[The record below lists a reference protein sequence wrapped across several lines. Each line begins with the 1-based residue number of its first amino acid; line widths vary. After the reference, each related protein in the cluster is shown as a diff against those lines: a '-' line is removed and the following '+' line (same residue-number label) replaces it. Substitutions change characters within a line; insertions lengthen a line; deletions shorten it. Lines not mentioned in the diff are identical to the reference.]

1 MCKLL
6 WIFRARTFF
15 VLCILIARTFFVLR
29 HLAVSRVVPDLI
41 AFRMRLS
48 AIIWLICI
56 ILQTAIQAFFYAAF
70 DVFV

>member
-41 AFRMRLS
+41 AIRMRLS

-56 ILQTAIQAFFYAAF
+56 ILQTAIQALLYAAF
-70 DVFV
+70 DVIV

>member
-6 WIFRARTFF
+6 WILRARTFF
-15 VLCILIARTFFVLR
+15 VLRLLD
-29 HLAVSRVVPDLI
+29 VSLVVPDLI

-70 DVFV
+70 DVIV